1 MKALIG
7 VQTFTNNKKNI
18 IRRVFR
24 GADREQ
30 RLAENERALD
40 IAFGTPVEELEE
52 LETRYFLVET
62 EHSIGHLGFDYIGNT
77 PDDAR
82 YIAKKAKDK
91 FICFAYVA
99 AANRQGYLLDLAW
112 AEDGALVGSIA
123 FETGHIARDTV
134 DQFDSLA
141 KFLGPEFDRSV
152 TDTLDPEKVV
162 AEMER
167 VTDFIFSPPFRE
179 PLQEKLIASGFRLKK
194 ETKLLQHYIK
204 PWK

>member
-1 MKALIG
+1 MYALRG
-7 VQTFTNNKKNI
+7 VQTFTDNKKNI

-30 RLAENERALD
+30 KLKED
-40 IAFGTPVEELEE
+40 SYSIDKAFGTPVTEAW
-52 LETRYFLVET
+52 ETLYFLVET
-62 EHSIGHLGFDYIGNT
+62 EHGIGQLGFGYIGNT
-77 PDDAR
+77 PYGATRIAR
-82 YIAKKAKDK
+82 RTNDK
-91 FICFAYVA
+91 FIYFAYVA

-152 TDTLDPEKVV
+152 TDTLAPEKVV

>member
-1 MKALIG
+1 M
-7 VQTFTNNKKNI
+7 TP
-18 IRRVFR
+18 R
-24 GADREQ
+24 ADW
-30 RLAENERALD
+30 
-40 IAFGTPVEELEE
+40 
-52 LETRYFLVET
+52 
-62 EHSIGHLGFDYIGNT
+62 NT
-77 PDDAR
+77 PDDASC
-82 YIAKKAKDK
+82 IAKKTKDK

-99 AANRQGYLLDLAW
+99 SSDGDGYLLDLAW

-167 VTDFIFSPPFRE
+167 VTDFIFSPPFRA
-179 PLQEKLIASGFRLKK
+179 PLQEKLIASGFILKK
-194 ETKLLQHYIK
+194 ETKLLQHYIR